1 MIYYKHY
8 IGDYQTKTGH
18 LSLAQDGAYRRLM
31 DHYYSTEKP
40 LPSSADSLYRICGA
54 LEKKEREA
62 VDFVCKAFFT
72 ENAGQ
77 LHHQRID
84 EEVSIAQ
91 EKIANLKENA
101 KAGGKQSGQSRASK
115 AEANASP
122 DAPAKTNISHK
133 SVTNTKSIDLENLSL
148 PAWLPADVWQGWVDY
163 RKSIKAKLTLKA
175 AELCIAKLEALKADG
190 NDPQVVI
197 EQSIMSGKW
206 TGLFPVKDDKQQP
219 RAGPVKPAKFDPLA
233 HVNRNRTIQNERTIT
248 FDEHGQPV

>member
-40 LPSSADSLYRICGA
+40 LPANSDSLYRICGA

-62 VDFVCKAFFT
+62 VDFVSKAFFT

-115 AEANASP
+115 VEANASA
-122 DAPAKTNISHK
+122 DGQAESNISHK
-133 SVTNTKSIDLENLSL
+133 SVVNTKSNDLENLSL
-148 PAWLPADVWQGWVDY
+148 PAWLPADVWRGWIDY
-163 RKSIKAKLTLKA
+163 RKSIKAKLTLRA
-175 AELCIAKLEALKADG
+175 AELCITKLETLMADG

-206 TGLFPVKDDKQQP
+206 TGLFPVKDDRQQAKSFNAAP
-219 RAGPVKPAKFDPLA
+219 GKFDPVA
-233 HVNRNRTIQNERTIT
+233 YVNRNRVTQ
-248 FDEHGQPV
+248 